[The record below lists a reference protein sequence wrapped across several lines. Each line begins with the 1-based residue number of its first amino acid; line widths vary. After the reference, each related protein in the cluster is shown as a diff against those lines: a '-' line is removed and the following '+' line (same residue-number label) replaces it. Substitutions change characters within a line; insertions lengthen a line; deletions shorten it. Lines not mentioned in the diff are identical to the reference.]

1 MKKILMIL
9 VLATLLSGCS
19 DPKRVEVAN
28 AIQRESEAQYLAT
41 VTAVEIEASK
51 AADKEAIRLETID
64 ERIARQEAIVK
75 WSTGVAIALMIVM
88 AILLSGTGVVAARR
102 VAHKLALWAMTVKVD
117 RVTRTWPVLVD
128 LKTGRLT
135 DLETGERA
143 MLDDIRQLDHRRLI
157 ISGQA
162 RVTGL
167 LAQSAEK
174 IAKSTKA
181 ASPGDFLAA
190 IGQSVPL
197 LSERRE
203 GDDDLQ

>member
-1 MKKILMIL
+1 MKKILI
-9 VLATLLSGCS
+9 VLAVAVLLSGCA
-19 DPKRVEVAN
+19 DPKRVEQAN
-28 AIQRESEAQYLAT
+28 AIRRESEAQYMAT

-51 AADKEAIRLETID
+51 AADKEAVRQATID
-64 ERIARQEAIVK
+64 ERIARQETIINWSKVVVIVQ
-75 WSTGVAIALMIVM
+75 MIV
-88 AILLSGTGVVAARR
+88 AVILLSATCVVVARHFT
-102 VAHKLALWAMTVKVD
+102 HKVALWSMTVKVD
-117 RVTRTWPVLVD
+117 KTTRTWPVLVD

-157 ISGQA
+157 ISGQT

-167 LAQSAEK
+167 LAQSAER
-174 IAKSTKA
+174 IAKGTKA

-197 LSERRE
+197 LSER
-203 GDDDLQ
+203 GGSDD